1 MSEHDKD
8 DDNDKPKMK
17 IVFAEGCFDDFE
29 GTQEELDEL
38 VAQLTEMTESGE
50 LLEKSVKLD
59 DIEILGYDSPEELIE
74 ELTEKAIEA
83 NETYGFDEEGFVKYP
98 FTGNTRH

>member
-8 DDNDKPKMK
+8 GENKPMK

-38 VAQLTEMTESGE
+38 VAHLTEMAASGE
-50 LLEKSVKLD
+50 LLEKSVPLD
-59 DIEILGYDSPEELIE
+59 DLEILGYNSPEELIE

-83 NETYGFDEEGFVKYP
+83 NETYGFDEEGFIKYP
-98 FTGNTRH
+98 FTGNTRQ